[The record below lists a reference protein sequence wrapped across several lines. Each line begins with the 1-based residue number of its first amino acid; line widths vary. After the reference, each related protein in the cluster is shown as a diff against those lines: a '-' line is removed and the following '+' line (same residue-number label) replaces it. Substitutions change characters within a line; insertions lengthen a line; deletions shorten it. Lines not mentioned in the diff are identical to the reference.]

1 MTDKEKKELEEL
13 RKFKAEMEEKAKAPA
28 IPPLD
33 ERILAD
39 YNKGIAPVD
48 IARRHTVSVE
58 KVLELTGNTDLF
70 NVSVIGDQVDPSE
83 IGQQGTFNPGVTYQV
98 KYTVN

>member
-13 RKFKAEMEEKAKAPA
+13 RQFKAEMEEKAKTPA

-33 ERILAD
+33 QRIMDD
-39 YNKGIAPVD
+39 YNKGIAIVD
-48 IARRHTVSVE
+48 IARRHSVPVE
-58 KVLELTGNTDLF
+58 KILELTGNTDLF
-70 NVSVIGDQVDPSE
+70 QVSVIGDQVDPSE

-98 KYTVN
+98 KYTTN